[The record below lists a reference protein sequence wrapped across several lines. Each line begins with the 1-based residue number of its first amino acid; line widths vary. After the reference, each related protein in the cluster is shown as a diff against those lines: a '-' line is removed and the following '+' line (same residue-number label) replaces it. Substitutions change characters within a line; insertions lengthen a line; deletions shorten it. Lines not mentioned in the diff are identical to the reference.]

1 MNDFM
6 KRNVMTIIIG
16 AILVVIFLLLL
27 FTFQVRVSEIAVVTT
42 FGKPE
47 QPSIDKPGLY
57 FKWPWPIQHV
67 DKFDKRIQNFEDRFS
82 ESLTAD
88 NNNLIVTAY
97 VGWRISDAAAFYPKF
112 PGGSIATAQQ
122 MLENMVRAAKNAV
135 VASNS
140 LSDFV
145 NADPSQLKFDEIE
158 SNMMQLVQ
166 SDLDSN
172 NYGMK
177 LEFLGLKKIEFPES
191 VSQAVFDRMKAN
203 RQKLIDSLSSQG
215 AAQAL
220 EITSA
225 ADSQAAKTI
234 ANANAEAI
242 RIRAE
247 GEAQAALILPTFEQ
261 NPQLANFMFR
271 IDALKQSVNKNSTMI
286 FDERQPPFDL
296 FQSLPTN
303 SVPNP

>member
-1 MNDFM
+1 
-6 KRNVMTIIIG
+6 MTIIIG

-42 FGKPE
+42 FGKPVE
-47 QPSIDKPGLY
+47 PGIDKPGLY

-67 DKFDKRIQNFEDRFS
+67 YKFDKRIQNFEDRFS
-82 ESLTAD
+82 ETLTAD

-112 PGGSIATAQQ
+112 PGGGIATAQQ
-122 MLENMVRAAKNAV
+122 MLENMVRNAKNAV
-135 VASNS
+135 VAGHS

-145 NADPSQLKFDEIE
+145 NADPSQLKFDDIE

-166 SDLDSN
+166 SDLDAN

-177 LEFLGLKKIEFPES
+177 LEFLGLKKIELPES

-203 RQKLIDSLSSQG
+203 REKIIASLSGQG
-215 AAQAL
+215 QADAL
-220 EITSA
+220 KITSA
-225 ADSQAAKTI
+225 ADSQAARTL
-234 ANANAEAI
+234 ADANAEAI

-261 NPQLANFMFR
+261 NPQLANFLFR
-271 IDALKQSVNKNSTMI
+271 IDAVRQSINQKSTLI
-286 FDERQPPFDL
+286 FDQQIPPFDL
-296 FQSLPTN
+296 FQNLPTN
-303 SVPNP
+303 SVSNP